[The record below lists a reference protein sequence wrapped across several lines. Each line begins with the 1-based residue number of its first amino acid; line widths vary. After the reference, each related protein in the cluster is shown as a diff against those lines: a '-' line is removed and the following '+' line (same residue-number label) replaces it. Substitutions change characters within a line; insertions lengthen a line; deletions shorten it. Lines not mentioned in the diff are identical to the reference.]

1 MPHSSGTTTTTTTTA
16 IAATTGA
23 TTTTPT
29 TTTTLT
35 TTRLPEFTPRQNAL
49 RARYAVRVAREARR
63 IWRSARRIALWNA
76 RIRKA
81 DSHRLICHEEE
92 EGHSQVEFGW
102 RSGNEGF
109 TGMADYAE
117 SVAECGEAVSHSFA
131 GALL

>member
-1 MPHSSGTTTTTTTTA
+1 
-16 IAATTGA
+16 
-23 TTTTPT
+23 
-29 TTTTLT
+29 
-35 TTRLPEFTPRQNAL
+35 LPEFTPRQNAL

-63 IWRSARRIALWNA
+63 IWRSARRIALWNV

-81 DSHRLICHEEE
+81 DSHCLICHNE

>member
-1 MPHSSGTTTTTTTTA
+1 MPHSSGTTTTTTTA
-16 IAATTGA
+16 IAANTTTGA

-29 TTTTLT
+29 TTTT

-63 IWRSARRIALWNA
+63 IWRSARRIALWNV

-81 DSHRLICHEEE
+81 DSHCLICHNE